1 MERDTGNLHE
11 LSVEEVARI
20 LGLPADAVTGLAAA
34 GFLAP
39 AGADPDTGRP
49 SFAMP
54 DVKAFQA
61 RNAENGTGFLA
72 FSGETKA
79 DPQELLA
86 ALDGESEDMARRAF
100 DLFAQVFP
108 EALRWDMRQQQR
120 FIMQARSRFEAILAV
135 TGSGAEVD
143 EALVG
148 DLQDVGADAA
158 WSGSSLPQLLV
169 VLRISRDLV
178 VQTAVELAEARGGRW
193 GLALS
198 LLLTR
203 ILPAVDRLTD
213 SLAQGYW
220 AAMIT
225 KVEDA
230 RARYQHVVETSDNGI
245 FEVDIDGHLTYANP
259 ALERLIGRSF
269 AEVAGEHLTD
279 VLRCLGPSAGAS
291 ALLGPEPTRSQLDVA
306 RADGVSRIVDVHI
319 VPRFA
324 DGGLVGH
331 QGVVRDVT
339 SATSLER
346 NKNEFLQLITYDLRQ
361 PLTAV
366 IGLAAS
372 IESHVAELPV
382 EQVVRMAGQIRRQSE
397 RMSRLADDLH
407 DLSRLET
414 RTLLLSTRPVQLVA
428 AAEAAVLAVADGR
441 HGDVVIEA
449 PEDVEVV
456 ADARRLEQVLA
467 NLIENALVH
476 GAPPVRVALGGVDA
490 SGRIV
495 VTVSDAGPGIPELLQ
510 PTLFDGVRTLGRI
523 NRDKGRGTGLGLAL
537 VRGLTEAMGGRV
549 WYEAVDGT
557 STFCVALVLSREV
570 PAEGRRGP
578 LL

>member
-11 LSVEEVARI
+11 LSVEEAAAM
-20 LGLPADAVTGLAAA
+20 LGLPVVAVAGLAVA
-34 GFLAP
+34 GFLE
-39 AGADPDTGRP
+39 P
-49 SFAMP
+49 SAIDRASGHPFFTIS

-61 RNAENGTGFLA
+61 RNADNGSGFLA
-72 FSGETKA
+72 FSGEARA

-108 EALRWDMRQQQR
+108 EAKRWDLGEQQR
-120 FIMQARSRFEAILAV
+120 FITQARSRFEAILAV
-135 TGSGAEVD
+135 TAAGAEVD

-148 DLQDVGADAA
+148 ELQDVGADAA
-158 WSGSSLPQLLV
+158 WSGSPLPQLLV

-220 AAMIT
+220 AAMIG
-225 KVEDA
+225 KEEDA
-230 RARYQHVVETSDNGI
+230 RARYQHVVEASDNGI

-279 VLRCLGPSAGAS
+279 VLRARGPSAGPS
-291 ALLGPEPTRSQLDVA
+291 ALLGPEPSRAQLDVA
-306 RADGVSRIVDVHI
+306 RADGVPRIVDLRV
-319 VPRFA
+319 VPRFS

-331 QGVVRDVT
+331 QGVVRDIT
-339 SATSLER
+339 SATNLER
-346 NKNEFLQLITYDLRQ
+346 DKNEFLQLITYDLRQ

-366 IGLAAS
+366 LGMAAT
-372 IESHVAELPV
+372 IESHIGELPE
-382 EQVVRMAGQIRRQSE
+382 EQVVRIAGQVRRQAE
-397 RMSRLADDLH
+397 RMARLADDLH
-407 DLSRLET
+407 DVSRLEAQS
-414 RTLLLSTRPVQLVA
+414 LLLNTRPVQVLA
-428 AAEAAVLAVADGR
+428 AAEAAVIAVADR
-441 HGDVVIEA
+441 HADVVLELPA
-449 PEDVEVV
+449 DLEVE

-467 NLIENALVH
+467 NLVENALVH
-476 GAPPVRVALGGVDA
+476 GAPPVRLALGGVDA
-490 SGRIV
+490 SGRVV
-495 VTVSDAGPGIPELLQ
+495 VTVSDAGPGVSEALR
-510 PTLFDGVRTLGRI
+510 PTLFDGVRTLGRAS
-523 NRDKGRGTGLGLAL
+523 RDKRRGSGLGLAL

-557 STFCVALVLSREV
+557 STFCLALVIPKGEGHSR
-570 PAEGRRGP
+570 
-578 LL
+578 L

>member
-11 LSVEEVARI
+11 LSVEEAAAI
-20 LGLPADAVTGLAAA
+20 LGLPVVAVAGLAVA
-34 GFLAP
+34 GFLE
-39 AGADPDTGRP
+39 P
-49 SFAMP
+49 SAIDRTNGHPFFAMS

-61 RNAENGTGFLA
+61 RNADNGSGFLA
-72 FSGETKA
+72 FNGESKA

-100 DLFAQVFP
+100 DIFAQVFP
-108 EALRWDMRQQQR
+108 EAKRWGLREQQR
-120 FIMQARSRFEAILAV
+120 FITQARSRFEAILAV

-220 AAMIT
+220 AAMIG
-225 KVEDA
+225 KEEDA
-230 RARYQHVVETSDNGI
+230 RARYQHVVEASDNGI

-259 ALERLIGRSF
+259 ALERLLGRSF
-269 AEVAGEHLTD
+269 GDMAGEHITD
-279 VLRCLGPSAGAS
+279 VLRALGPSAGAS
-291 ALLGPEPTRSQLDVA
+291 ALLGPEPSRAQLDVA
-306 RADGVSRIVDVHI
+306 RGDGVPRIIDVRI
-319 VPRFA
+319 VPRFT
-324 DGGLVGH
+324 DSTLVGH
-331 QGVVRDVT
+331 QGVVRDIT
-339 SATSLER
+339 SATNLER
-346 NKNEFLQLITYDLRQ
+346 DKNEFLQLITYDLRQ

-366 IGLAAS
+366 LGMAAT
-372 IESHVAELPV
+372 IESHIGELPV
-382 EQVVRMAGQIRRQSE
+382 EQVVRIAGQIRRQAE

-407 DLSRLET
+407 DVSRLEAQ
-414 RTLLLSTRPVQLVA
+414 TLLLNTRPVQLLA
-428 AAEAAVLAVADGR
+428 AAEAAVIAVADDR
-441 HGDVVIEA
+441 HGDIVLEI
-449 PEDVEVV
+449 PGDLDVV

-467 NLIENALVH
+467 NLVENALVH
-476 GAPPVRVALGGVDA
+476 GAPPVRLALGGVDA
-490 SGRIV
+490 SGRVV
-495 VTVSDAGPGIPELLQ
+495 VTVSDAGPGVPESLQ
-510 PTLFDGVRTLGRI
+510 PTLFDGVRTLGRSS
-523 NRDKGRGTGLGLAL
+523 RDKGRGSGLGLAL

-549 WYEAVDGT
+549 WYDT
-557 STFCVALVLSREV
+557 IDRRSTFCLALV
-570 PAEGRRGP
+570 PARQS
-578 LL
+578 

>member
-11 LSVEEVARI
+11 LSVEEAAGI
-20 LGLPADAVTGLAAA
+20 LGLPVVAVAALAAA
-34 GFLAP
+34 GFLEP
-39 AGADPDTGRP
+39 SVVDRETGHP
-49 SFAMP
+49 YFAMS

-61 RNAENGTGFLA
+61 RNAENGAGFLA
-72 FSGETKA
+72 FSGESKA

-120 FIMQARSRFEAILAV
+120 FIEQARSRFEAILAV

-213 SLAQGYW
+213 SLASGYW
-220 AAMIT
+220 AAMLA

-245 FEVDIDGHLTYANP
+245 FEVDVDGHLTYANP

-269 AEVAGEHLTD
+269 SDVAAEHLTD
-279 VLRCLGPSAGAS
+279 VLRALGPSAGPS
-291 ALLGPEPTRSQLDVA
+291 ALLGPEPARAQLDVA
-306 RADGVSRIVDVHI
+306 RADGVSRIIDVHI

-324 DGGLVGH
+324 DGSLVGH

-366 IGLAAS
+366 LGLAAT
-372 IESHVAELPV
+372 IESHIGELPV
-382 EQVVRMAGQIRRQSE
+382 DQVVRIAGQIRRQSE

-407 DLSRLET
+407 DISRLET
-414 RTLLLSTRPVQLVA
+414 RTLLLSTRPVQLLA
-428 AAEAAVLAVADGR
+428 AAEAAVIAVADDR
-441 HGDVVIEA
+441 LADVVIQV

-476 GAPPVRVALGGVDA
+476 GAPPVRLALGGVDA

-495 VTVSDAGPGIPELLQ
+495 VSVSDAGEGIPEFLR
-510 PTLFDGVRTLGRI
+510 PTLFDGVRTLGRVS
-523 NRDKGRGTGLGLAL
+523 RDKGRGTGLGLAL

-549 WYEAVDGT
+549 WYEAVDGA
-557 STFCVALVLSREV
+557 STFCLALVLHRESAAGGHRP
-570 PAEGRRGP
+570 PAR
-578 LL
+578 

>member
-11 LSVEEVARI
+11 LSVEEAAAVLSLPVVAV
-20 LGLPADAVTGLAAA
+20 AGLAVA
-34 GFLAP
+34 GFLEPSAI
-39 AGADPDTGRP
+39 DPSSGHP
-49 SFAMP
+49 FFAMS

-61 RNAENGTGFLA
+61 RNADNGSGFLA
-72 FSGETKA
+72 FNGEAKA

-108 EALRWDMRQQQR
+108 EAKRWGLREQQQ
-120 FIMQARSRFEAILAV
+120 FITQAQSRFEAILAV

-158 WSGSSLPQLLV
+158 WSGSPLPQLLV

-178 VQTAVELAEARGGRW
+178 VQTAVELAEARGGGW

-220 AAMIT
+220 AAMIG
-225 KVEDA
+225 KEEDA
-230 RARYQHVVETSDNGI
+230 RARYQHVVEASDNGI

-259 ALERLIGRSF
+259 ALERIIGRDF
-269 AEVAGEHLTD
+269 DGVAGEHLTD
-279 VLRCLGPSAGAS
+279 VLRALGPGAGSS
-291 ALLGPEPTRSQLDVA
+291 ALLGTEPTRAQLDVA
-306 RADGVSRIVDVHI
+306 RADGVPRIIDVHI
-319 VPRFA
+319 VPRFG
-324 DGGLVGH
+324 DSGLVGH
-331 QGVVRDVT
+331 LGVVRDIT
-339 SATSLER
+339 SSTNLER
-346 NKNEFLQLITYDLRQ
+346 DKNEFLQLITYDLRQ

-366 IGLAAS
+366 LGMAAT
-372 IESHVAELPV
+372 IESHIGELPV
-382 EQVVRMAGQIRRQSE
+382 EQVARIAGQIRRQSE
-397 RMSRLADDLH
+397 RISRMADDLH
-407 DLSRLET
+407 DVSRLEAQS
-414 RTLLLSTRPVQLVA
+414 LMLNTRPVQVRA
-428 AAEAAVLAVADGR
+428 AAEAAVIAVADDR
-441 HGDVVIEA
+441 HTDVVI
-449 PEDVEVV
+449 DVPADLKVD

-490 SGRIV
+490 NGRVV
-495 VTVSDAGPGIPELLQ
+495 VTVSDAGPGVSEALQ
-510 PTLFDGVRTLGRI
+510 PTLFHGVRTLGRA
-523 NRDKGRGTGLGLAL
+523 NRDKGRGSGLGLAL
-537 VRGLTEAMGGRV
+537 ARGLTEAMGGRV
-549 WYEAVDGT
+549 WYAAVDRT
-557 STFCVALVLSREV
+557 STFCLALVMHRPS
-570 PAEGRRGP
+570 
-578 LL
+578 

>member
-1 MERDTGNLHE
+1 MDRETGNLHE
-11 LSVEEVARI
+11 LTVEEAADI
-20 LGLPADAVTGLAAA
+20 LGLPVLAVAALAAA
-34 GFLAP
+34 AFLEP
-39 AGADPDTGRP
+39 SVVDPETGHP
-49 SFAMP
+49 FFAMS

-72 FSGETKA
+72 FGGELKA

-178 VQTAVELAEARGGRW
+178 VRTAVELAEARGGRW

-220 AAMIT
+220 AAMIA

-259 ALERLIGRSF
+259 ALERLIGRPFS
-269 AEVAGEHLTD
+269 EVAGEHLTD
-279 VLRCLGPSAGAS
+279 VLRALGPSAGPS
-291 ALLGPEPTRSQLDVA
+291 ALLGREATRAQLDVA
-306 RADGVSRIVDVHI
+306 RADGVSRVIDVHI
-319 VPRFA
+319 VPRLA
-324 DGGLVGH
+324 EGSLVGH

-339 SATSLER
+339 STTNLER
-346 NKNEFLQLITYDLRQ
+346 SKNEFLQLITYDLRQ

-366 IGLAAS
+366 LGLAAT
-372 IESHVAELPV
+372 IESHVTELPD
-382 EQVVRMAGQIRRQSE
+382 EQVVRIASQIRRQAE
-397 RMSRLADDLH
+397 RMARLADDLH
-407 DLSRLET
+407 DISRLET
-414 RTLLLSTRPVQLVA
+414 RTLLLSTRPVQLLA
-428 AAEAAVLAVADGR
+428 AAEAAVIAVAEGR
-441 HGDVVIEA
+441 LGDVVLQI
-449 PEDVEVV
+449 PEDLEVV

-467 NLIENALVH
+467 NLFENALVH
-476 GAPPVRVALGGVDA
+476 GAPPIRLACGGIDA
-490 SGRIV
+490 NGRIV
-495 VTVSDAGPGIPELLQ
+495 VALSDAGEGIPEFLQ
-510 PTLFDGVRTLGRI
+510 PTLFDGVRTLGRVS
-523 NRDKGRGTGLGLAL
+523 RDKGRGTGLGLAL

-549 WYEAVDGT
+549 WYDTVDGT
-557 STFCVALVLSREV
+557 STFFLALVLNRDA
-570 PAEGRRGP
+570 PADGRRISAV
-578 LL
+578 